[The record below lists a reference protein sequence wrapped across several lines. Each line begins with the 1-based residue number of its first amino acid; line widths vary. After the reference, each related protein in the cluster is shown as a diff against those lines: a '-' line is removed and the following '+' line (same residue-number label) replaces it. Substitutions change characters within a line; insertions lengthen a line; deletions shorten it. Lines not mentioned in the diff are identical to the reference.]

1 MPFPT
6 KSNTR
11 VHMLSLL
18 RDKSWAE
25 VVLYHHNSVQ
35 SNKRCSP
42 AQKQLPTHCGRI
54 LLDRD
59 ERACILFLLDKSVLE
74 DIHQPGKR
82 VKMLGKYYIHLTL
95 VFHLNFKYQRGQ
107 FCVRTLSKSS
117 TLTQVHL
124 LTCSHLFVFFSVW
137 VCLFVC
143 FRHTHTSQN
152 SWRTERKMKGFAFL
166 TEWVYWIPVWK
177 GYAMS
182 KNDEL
187 EYKTN
192 LRFT

>member
-1 MPFPT
+1 MPFTT

-11 VHMLSLL
+11 VRMLSLL

-54 LLDRD
+54 LPDRD

-82 VKMLGKYYIHLTL
+82 VKMLGKYYIHWTL
-95 VFHLNFKYQRGQ
+95 VFQSEGTVLCQNIKQKFN
-107 FCVRTLSKSS
+107 VNSSSS
-117 TLTQVHL
+117 TDM
-124 LTCSHLFVFFSVW
+124 FP
-137 VCLFVC
+137 FVC
-143 FRHTHTSQN
+143 VFVLDTHTSQN